1 MSTDNGNGMKFV
13 ALIILFNLIV
23 FAAGIFAVWVGDDLA
38 HPAENSYSV
47 PAPLSH

>member
-23 FAAGIFAVWVGDDLA
+23 FAAGVFAVWVGDDLV
-38 HPAENSYSV
+38 HPAKNTSSV
-47 PAPLSH
+47 PAPITH